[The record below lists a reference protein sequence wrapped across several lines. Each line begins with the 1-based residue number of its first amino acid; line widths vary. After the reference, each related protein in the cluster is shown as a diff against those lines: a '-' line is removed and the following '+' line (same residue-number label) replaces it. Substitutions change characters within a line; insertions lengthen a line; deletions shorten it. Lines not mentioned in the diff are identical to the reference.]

1 MNRGRG
7 LADANILV
15 GTDSRREK
23 EPSWKMRRA
32 VVVMPH
38 DVRWKAE
45 FASESRL
52 VARCLGEDVIAT
64 HHIGSTSIA
73 GIFAKP
79 IIDLLIEVSD
89 VHAVDSCNEAMELAG
104 YESMGEFG
112 IPGRR
117 YFRKDDE
124 GGVRSHQVHVFQSG
138 DPELQRHLD
147 FRDFMLAHPAIAQEY
162 SDLKRALALAHPE
175 DSDAYMD
182 GKDAFI
188 RGVDERA
195 AVWRRGA

>member
-1 MNRGRG
+1 MP
-7 LADANILV
+7 
-15 GTDSRREK
+15 TDVVHFVPETECRAKAEALFATQSRRLGDLL
-23 EPSWKMRRA
+23 PS
-32 VVVMPH
+32 
-38 DVRWKAE
+38 AE
-45 FASESRL
+45 
-52 VARCLGEDVIAT
+52 I